1 MLEFVVLG
9 IVPGTHIQITFSWVM
24 LFSACLLALY
34 ELRMRDRIQFTF
46 KRYIQK
52 RLSVDEIAL

>member
-52 RLSVDEIAL
+52 HLSVDEIAL